1 MKLTPHELAEK
12 GGITDD
18 ALVKQMINDP
28 DAFEATIRQLFDI
41 ELIQQC
47 KDLNIKINAN
57 MNRAEKR
64 KAIATAR
71 RKLHK

>member
-12 GGITDD
+12 GGITDN

-47 KDLNIKINAN
+47 KDLNIKINAIVYN
-57 MNRAEKR
+57 FFYILIIPIIN
-64 KAIATAR
+64 IY
-71 RKLHK
+71 L

>member
-28 DAFEATIRQLFDI
+28 NAFEATIRQMFDI

-47 KDLNIKINAN
+47 KELGIKVNTN

-64 KAIATAR
+64 KAIAAAR